1 MKGDFLFLDIDG
13 CLSLGKY
20 APFDVAA
27 LQALAALAQN
37 AETEVVLCTGRSLSY
52 VEAIAQFVR
61 FGRYAV
67 TDQGALLYVY
77 LEDEVVFAPQ
87 LTPPVRER
95 IAALAQYLGA
105 WRSVRGALEDE
116 PRQGGLCVAG
126 GREGQAC
133 GRCARGSGGA
143 FADGRL

>member
-13 CLSLGKY
+13 CLSRGKY

-67 TDQGALLYVY
+67 TDQGALLYDY
-77 LEDEVVFAPQ
+77 LE
-87 LTPPVRER
+87 
-95 IAALAQYLGA
+95 AATHAAGARAHRGAGAIFGGA
-105 WRSVRGALEDE
+105 W
-116 PRQGGLCVAG
+116 
-126 GREGQAC
+126 
-133 GRCARGSGGA
+133 
-143 FADGRL
+143 